1 MPREAGSLG
10 EMASWGYVTD
20 ACYGLPQVHHQAV
33 PSEQVKMPTC
43 ELSEKNTSRC
53 GL

>member
-20 ACYGLPQVHHQAV
+20 ACYGLPQVHQAV
-33 PSEQVKMPTC
+33 SSEQVNMPAC
-43 ELSEKNTSRC
+43 ELCEKNTSGC